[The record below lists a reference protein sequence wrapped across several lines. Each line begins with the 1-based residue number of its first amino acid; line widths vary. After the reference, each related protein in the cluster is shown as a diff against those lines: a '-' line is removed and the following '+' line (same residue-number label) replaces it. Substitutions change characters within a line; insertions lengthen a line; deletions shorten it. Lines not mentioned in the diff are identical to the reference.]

1 MGAVDVYD
9 IEGKVTGSEDL
20 PPALFG
26 MELPSKD
33 AIYFTVKA
41 ILTNQRQGNAD
52 TLTRAEVDRTKRK
65 LWRQKGT
72 GRARTGTVGSPVWV
86 GGGIAHGPHPHVHQ
100 EHVPKKVRRLA
111 LRSALTLK
119 ARDSQVRVLEDL
131 VLDQPRTRRV
141 AGLAKALGLAGR
153 KVLLVVASADQ
164 NLYKSSR
171 NLPRFSTKPVNSFS
185 VQDVVGAE
193 AVLFTRSALTRL
205 SEIWGTP

>member
-9 IEGKVTGSEDL
+9 IDGRVVGSEDL
-20 PPALFG
+20 PSAIF
-26 MELPSKD
+26 EVETPSQD

-41 ILTNQRQGNAD
+41 HLANRRQGNAD

-72 GRARTGTVGSPVWV
+72 GRARMGTSGSPVWV
-86 GGGIAHGPHPHVHQ
+86 GGGVAHGPHPHGYS

-119 ARDSQVRVLEDL
+119 ARDSQIRVLEDP
-131 VLDQPRTRRV
+131 VLDVPKTRRV
-141 AGLAKALGLAGR
+141 AGLTRALGLEGR
-153 KVLLVVASADQ
+153 KVLLVVGALNP
-164 NLYKSSR
+164 NLFKSGR

-185 VQDVVGAE
+185 VFDVVGAE
-193 AVLFTRSALTRL
+193 AVLFTRTALAAL
-205 SEIWGTP
+205 SKIWGAP